1 MAKTPLAGMRRLD
14 SQTKVGRRS
23 RPTMEQLDPLAANHK
38 REVSSKPRRAAGG
51 RPGRHRRVVELLA
64 CTML

>member
-38 REVSSKPRRAAGG
+38 REGIVKTSSRCRRPTG
-51 RPGRHRRVVELLA
+51 
-64 CTML
+64 